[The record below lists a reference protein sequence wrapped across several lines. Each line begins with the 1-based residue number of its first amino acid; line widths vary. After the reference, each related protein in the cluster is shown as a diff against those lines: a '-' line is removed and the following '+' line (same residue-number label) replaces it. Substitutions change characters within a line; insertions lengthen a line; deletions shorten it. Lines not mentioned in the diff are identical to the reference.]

1 MNKTVLAASLAL
13 ALTVSVVGKAAHAQ
27 QSVTSAVGQGMSSV
41 NVSTVSATLVPQ
53 PPTLVNT
60 TTADYQDLKTSS
72 ALADG
77 GYLLVWDT
85 TTMNPARDGSRFYL
99 QRFDSEGNRVGGET
113 RLQLTVQDGSIAV
126 LTNGD
131 IVVAYKGARDAQGK
145 VITSPN
151 ASSGAFIQKFNA
163 SGIQIMP
170 ETAVATT
177 FGTSTTYGFVT
188 VVPLTDGGFVVSW
201 TSRDES
207 SGTVRNSFSAQSYNS
222 SGQRSGSPVVLSA
235 DSFPPSRP
243 IDYSIQA
250 SPDGGYLVY
259 KRMIDTANSSGCFG
273 AMSEPTIT
281 SVSYYDKNLVPK
293 QILAP
298 THCGI
303 LMPLKGDQYMMF
315 GANATGP
322 YSQLIDGNGS
332 LVGPQKPIAAR
343 SEFRNPEFTI
353 FTGRTV
359 LVDGSYL
366 LFWYSGASG
375 NKGQRYTSKGDP
387 IGDVFTI
394 AATPKNILPLTGGSV
409 TVAWSAS
416 NEIANNLLD
425 VYMQRLNKPEA
436 AGCAESAAW
445 VLGQQYV
452 AGARVTYTDGLTYV
466 AKFANPGYNPTIST
480 FFWAPVACCTKPAA
494 WVRGQQ
500 YAAGALVSYSNGLP
514 YVAKLANPGY
524 DPTISTFFWAP
535 VACTKP
541 AAWVSGQQYAAGALA
556 TYSNGLTYVAKF
568 DNPGYDPTISTY
580 FWAPVGY

>member
-13 ALTVSVVGKAAHAQ
+13 ALTVHVVGKTAHAQ
-27 QSVTSAVGQGMSSV
+27 QSVKTQAGQEMLGL
-41 NVSTVSATLVPQ
+41 NVANASATFLPQ
-53 PPTLVNT
+53 PPTRVNT
-60 TTADYQDLKTSS
+60 TTVDYQDLKTSS

-85 TTMNPARDGSRFYL
+85 TTMNPAQDGSRFFL

-151 ASSGAFIQKFNA
+151 AASGAFIQKFNA

-177 FGTSTTYGFVT
+177 FGTSTAYGYVT
-188 VVPLTDGGFVVSW
+188 VVPLANAGFVVNW
-201 TSRDES
+201 TSQDQS
-207 SGTVRNSFSAQSYNS
+207 SGTVRNSFSTQSYDS

-293 QILAP
+293 QVLAP

-303 LMPLKGDQYMMF
+303 LMPLKGDQYMIF

-343 SEFRNPEFTI
+343 TEFRNPALTI
-353 FTGRTV
+353 FIGRTV

-366 LFWYSGASG
+366 LFWFTGTSS
-375 NKGQRYTSKGDP
+375 NKAQRYTSKGDP
-387 IGDVFTI
+387 IGDVFAI
-394 AATPKNILPLTGGSV
+394 AASPKNILPLTGGSV
-409 TVAWSAS
+409 VLAWSAS
-416 NEIANNLLD
+416 NDIANNLLD

-436 AGCAESAAW
+436 AGCTESAAW
-445 VLGQQYV
+445 VRGQQYA
-452 AGARVTYTDGLTYV
+452 AGARVTYTDGLSYV

-494 WVRGQQ
+494 WVMGQQ
-500 YAAGALVSYSNGLP
+500 YAAGALISYADGLS

-524 DPTISTFFWAP
+524 DPTISTFYWAP

-541 AAWVSGQQYAAGALA
+541 VAWVMGQQYAAGALVSYA
-556 TYSNGLTYVAKF
+556 DGLTYVAKF
-568 DNPGYDPTISTY
+568 ANPGYDPTISTF

>member
-1 MNKTVLAASLAL
+1 MNRTVLAASLAL
-13 ALTVSVVGKAAHAQ
+13 ALTVNVVGNEAHAQ
-27 QSVTSAVGQGMSSV
+27 QSVTSAAGQGMSSV
-41 NVSTVSATLVPQ
+41 NVSTASATLVPQ

-60 TTADYQDLKTSS
+60 TTADYQDLRTSS

-85 TTMNPARDGSRFYL
+85 TTMNPVQDGSRFFL

-131 IVVAYKGARDAQGK
+131 IVVSYRNARDAQGK

-151 ASSGAFIQKFNA
+151 AASGAFIQKFNA
-163 SGIQIMP
+163 SGNQIMP

-177 FGTSTTYGFVT
+177 LGTSTAYGYVQ
-188 VVPLTDGGFVVSW
+188 VVPLANAGFVVSW
-201 TSRDES
+201 TSQDQS
-207 SGTVRNSFSAQSYNS
+207 SGTIRNSFSAQSYDS

-235 DSFPPSRP
+235 DSFPPMRP

-259 KRMIDTANSSGCFG
+259 KSMIDTANYSGCFG

-281 SVSYYDKNLVPK
+281 SVSYYDQNLIPK

-298 THCGI
+298 THCGNVMA
-303 LMPLKGDQYMMF
+303 LQGNQYMIF

-343 SEFRNPEFTI
+343 SDFRNPDLTI

-366 LFWYSGASG
+366 LFWYAGAGG

-387 IGDVFTI
+387 IGDAFTI
-394 AATPKNILPLTGGSV
+394 AASPKNILPLTGGSV
-409 TVAWSAS
+409 ILAWSAS
-416 NEIANNLLD
+416 NQIPNNLLD

-436 AGCAESAAW
+436 AGCTESAAW
-445 VLGQQYV
+445 VRGQQYA

-480 FFWAPVACCTKPAA
+480 YFWAPVACCTKPAA

-500 YAAGALVSYSNGLP
+500 YAAGALVSYADGLSYVAKLDNPGYDPTISTFFWAPVACTKPVAWVRGQQYAAGALVSYANGLT

-535 VACTKP
+535 V
-541 AAWVSGQQYAAGALA
+541 SY
-556 TYSNGLTYVAKF
+556 
-568 DNPGYDPTISTY
+568 
-580 FWAPVGY
+580 